1 MVNYTQDRLSQESTK
16 AYAAFLEYRNMD
28 VDRSIDAAWKRYSKT
43 DKITPGYFRQWS
55 VTYHWVERARAWD
68 DFIEAEAQKKI
79 AKAAIDRKAKMLE
92 RHASIGR
99 TLQGFGLEYV
109 REHKKVDKS
118 ADAITAITKGVE
130 MERKAENLPDWVFE
144 VTQADDDDL
153 IRRYHELAASV
164 GGGGSGTET
173 PGDTDPGTAEGE
185 TPASPAD

>member
-68 DFIEAEAQKKI
+68 EFIEAEAQKKI
-79 AKAAIDRKAKMLE
+79 AKAAIDRKAKMLD
-92 RHASIGR
+92 RHAQMGR

-109 REHKKVDKS
+109 KAHKQVDKS
-118 ADAITAITKGVE
+118 ADAITAIVKGVE
-130 MERKAENLPDWVFE
+130 LERKSEGLPEYLVSVMDASDE
-144 VTQADDDDL
+144 DL
-153 IRRYHELAASV
+153 LRQYHELIVNLAAK
-164 GGGGSGTET
+164 GNEDNT
-173 PGDTDPGTAEGE
+173 PEQSNPDV
-185 TPASPAD
+185 